1 MQQRTDIGS
10 SGGRRTSSEEA
21 LAQGGLKRILR
32 SADMTGVA
40 DVRRELR
47 ELLTSQS
54 WGGSGGSDVAELLT
68 SEIVTNA
75 LVHTNRGA
83 EVTATLLDS
92 CTASASDLLRVEV
105 RDFVSRQP
113 RMRVTDCNGTH
124 GRGLMLVQTLADAWG
139 VRSQGAGKVVWFE
152 LYGGPA

>member
-10 SGGRRTSSEEA
+10 SGGRRAPSDGGFSQA
-21 LAQGGLKRILR
+21 GLKRMLR
-32 SADMTGVA
+32 GADVTAVA
-40 DVRRELR
+40 DVRRALR
-47 ELLTSQS
+47 ELLDSQS
-54 WGGSGGSDVAELLT
+54 WGRTGGSDVAELLT

-83 EVTATLLDS
+83 EVTATLLDGS
-92 CTASASDLLRVEV
+92 TASASELLRVEV
-105 RDFVSRQP
+105 RDFVSRLP
-113 RMRVTDCNGTH
+113 RMRVTDCDGTH

>member
-1 MQQRTDIGS
+1 M
-10 SGGRRTSSEEA
+10 
-21 LAQGGLKRILR
+21 LR
-32 SADMTGVA
+32 SADMTAVA
-40 DVRRELR
+40 DVRRALR
-47 ELLTSQS
+47 ELLTSRS
-54 WGGSGGSDVAELLT
+54 WGGSGGCDTAELLT

-83 EVTATLLDS
+83 EVTATLLDGF
-92 CTASASDLLRVEV
+92 TASASDLLRVEV
-105 RDFVSRQP
+105 RDFVARPP

-124 GRGLMLVQTLADAWG
+124 GRGLMLVQTLADEWG